1 MSAEKLV
8 AGINLRPEEN
18 METQTYRSSFNRQ
31 RSGRWVAE
39 KAQIPQQKQSVVGII
54 LLALCLS
61 HLLNDTIQS
70 LIPAIYPV
78 LKGSFRLNFGQ
89 IGLIT
94 LTFQLTSSLLQPLVG
109 LYTDR
114 HPKPFSLAIGMV
126 VSLCGLL
133 LLSRAWNFSII
144 LVAAGLVGVGSSIF
158 HPEAFRLARFTSGGR
173 HGFAQSVFQLGAIW
187 ARRSDQRS
195 RQWLWFRRDNKALPG
210 FR

>member
-8 AGINLRPEEN
+8 AGINFRPEEN
-18 METQTYRSSFNRQ
+18 IETQTDCSSVDGEW
-31 RSGRWVAE
+31 SDRWVAE
-39 KAQIPQQKQSVVGII
+39 KVQIPQQKVVGII
-54 LLALCLS
+54 LLALCFS

-78 LKGSFRLNFGQ
+78 LKSSFRLNFGQ

-109 LYTDR
+109 VYTDR
-114 HPKPFSLAIGMV
+114 SPKPFSLAIGMA

-133 LLSRAWNFSII
+133 LLSRAWNFPVI
-144 LVAAGLVGVGSSIF
+144 LAAAGLVGVGSSIF
-158 HPEAFRLARFTSGGR
+158 HPEASRLARFTSGGR

>member
-8 AGINLRPEEN
+8 AGINFRPEEN
-18 METQTYRSSFNRQ
+18 IETQTDCSSVDGEW
-31 RSGRWVAE
+31 SDRWLAE
-39 KAQIPQQKQSVVGII
+39 KVQIPQQKVVGII
-54 LLALCLS
+54 LLALCFS

-78 LKGSFRLNFGQ
+78 LKSSFRLNFGQ

-109 LYTDR
+109 VYTDR
-114 HPKPFSLAIGMV
+114 SPKPFSLAIGMA